1 MMYREYTLNG
11 GHCYREIPT
20 VLAVPILYNT
30 SGSTYDILADE
41 TSYLVSATLAVH
53 TIQALFQEDDKD
65 ILGLT
70 YEEEIRTEDRES
82 KGLTMS
88 ERVGIGVGAAIGGL
102 LLIGIGVFLYLRRRG
117 KDQKKFVPHEM
128 EAVGGSVT
136 LAPGA
141 SVGVAQHP
149 PLSPYG
155 GAPIAA
161 SLADDDSGHDDA
173 FDGEIEVLKAQKAA
187 IQRRIEELESVET
200 PTDLGRENTDKRI

>member
-1 MMYREYTLNG
+1 MMCREYTLNG

-70 YEEEIRTEDRES
+70 YEEEIRTEDRGGQ
-82 KGLTMS
+82 GLTMS
-88 ERVGIGVGAAIGGL
+88 ERIGIGVGAAIGGL
-102 LLIGIGVFLYLRRRG
+102 LIIGIGVFLYLRRRA
-117 KDQKKFVPHEM
+117 KDQKKFLPHEM
-128 EAVGGSVT
+128 EVVGGSVT

-141 SVGVAQHP
+141 GVAQHP

-155 GAPIAA
+155 GVPIAA

-200 PTDLGRENTDKRI
+200 PTDLERENTDKRI

>member
-53 TIQALFQEDDKD
+53 TIQALFQEEDKD

-70 YEEEIRTEDRES
+70 YEEEIRTDDRGGQ
-82 KGLTMS
+82 GLTMS

-102 LLIGIGVFLYLRRRG
+102 LIIGIGVFLYLRRRA
-117 KDQKKFVPHEM
+117 KDQKKFLPHEM

-136 LAPGA
+136 LTPGA
-141 SVGVAQHP
+141 GAQQP